1 MSTNNVVVNKLNK
14 AELAHILG
22 YNFLAV
28 KKVSKDLA
36 ERIMYASKVYKED
49 EKKVTKRDLLDMVKE
64 TMTALG
70 DKFVLAT
77 ESKLVSL
84 TPAVENSVK
93 KPVAKKSAKK
103 EEPKEEAEPEKKP
116 VKKSTPK
123 KKSAVETDSNGLAV
137 KFDEEITVKDD
148 DGESKYQIAHDITN
162 MEDLAKAFENDET
175 IVFAFFWSA
184 RLLKQYDYFNGV
196 VEVPKSFP
204 QDLDLAT
211 CIYVSDE
218 GVISYAVSLYTEANY
233 FITPD
238 CFEEVDGLRFCRGME
253 YQIYRLVE

>member
-1 MSTNNVVVNKLNK
+1 MSTKNVVVNKLNK
-14 AELAHILG
+14 AELAHVLG
-22 YNFLAV
+22 FNFLAV
-28 KKVSKDLA
+28 KRVSKDLA
-36 ERIMYASKVYKED
+36 ERITYASKMYKED

-64 TMTALG
+64 AMTTLG

-77 ESKLVSL
+77 ESKNVPLV
-84 TPAVENSVK
+84 VENSVK

-116 VKKSTPK
+116 VKKSAPK
-123 KKSAVETDSNGLAV
+123 KKSAVETDSNGSAV

-148 DGESKYQIAHDITN
+148 DGESKYQIAHDIKN
-162 MEDLAKAFENDET
+162 MEDLAEAFNDDET

-184 RLLKQYDYFNGV
+184 RQLKQYDYFNGI

-211 CIYVSDE
+211 CVYVSDE
-218 GVISYAVSLYTEANY
+218 GVISYAVALYTEANY